1 MQHIYDLII
10 ELKKYTNE
18 GIVDKIKCK
27 FLVVD
32 SEKDEFSQAKL
43 LYEKLRCSKDY
54 LLFTSE
60 ETAELHVQTGSLGIS
75 NERIFSWIENVI

>member
-54 LLFTSE
+54 LLE
-60 ETAELHVQTGSLGIS
+60 AAELHMQTGSLGIS